1 MRALLCRS
9 LDGIGSLEV
18 AEVASPSLGSGQVRI
33 GVRASGVNFPD
44 ILMVEGK
51 YQVKPGL
58 PFTPP
63 ASSTFAP
70 AIVRWRLRGG
80 EGGTRKRSSC
90 RARSSRRFPT
100 PWIS

>member
-33 GVRASGVNFPD
+33 GVRASGINFPD

-51 YQVKPGL
+51 YQVRPELPFIPGL
-58 PFTPP
+58 EV
-63 ASSTFAP
+63 AGVVLECA
-70 AIVRWRLRGG
+70 AGV
-80 EGGTRKRSSC
+80 
-90 RARSSRRFPT
+90 
-100 PWIS
+100 